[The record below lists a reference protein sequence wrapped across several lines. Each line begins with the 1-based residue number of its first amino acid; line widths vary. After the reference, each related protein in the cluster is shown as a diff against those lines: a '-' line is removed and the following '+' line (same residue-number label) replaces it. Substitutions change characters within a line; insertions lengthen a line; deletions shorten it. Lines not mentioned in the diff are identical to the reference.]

1 MPGINFE
8 YLLYLIYDF
17 FITLRLMIFDQSLRE
32 PIWLWLD
39 KVWWICLI
47 VSLPLLAGIIYFVY
61 KYELMLREQTR
72 RVYGQPTNMLEA
84 VKEGLAVS
92 TPVKNESW
100 EKIQKLISSDNP
112 NDWKFAVL
120 EADKV
125 LEMIVSNFAVP
136 GDNLGEKM
144 KNIERGDFQ
153 TLEEAWQAHKV
164 RNRIAHEH
172 NFHLSLRDAQ
182 VAIENYKKVF
192 QEFDFI

>member
-72 RVYGQPTNMLEA
+72 RVYGQPTNVLEA